1 MLYRRI
7 DGSGYVSGAELMTF
21 EPVALAAGSDD
32 FIQDDEGVQEMRENP
47 VIIKTCGL
55 LLNNGLSQQAAHDTG
70 KLYHSRVNF
79 AMRIFSAGKEI

>member
-1 MLYRRI
+1 
-7 DGSGYVSGAELMTF
+7 MTIGLAVLIF
-21 EPVALAAGSDD
+21 LDLIANNLEPVALAAGSDV

>member
-1 MLYRRI
+1 MLYRRMG

-47 VIIKTCGL
+47 VIIKNARPTP
-55 LLNNGLSQQAAHDTG
+55 NIVRTVSRSRR
-70 KLYHSRVNF
+70 KLIISNLRQFCYR
-79 AMRIFSAGKEI
+79 RKEI